1 NDRHHKSSRM
11 RSYEILPELGR
22 FENSVSRLFD
32 DFFRDFTD
40 VKRSGNVQ
48 RNNRGLRIPPLD
60 VHEGDKEFV
69 VNAELPGVTKE
80 QINLDVRDGALYISG
95 ETKQDEK
102 YKEGNTHI
110 QERRYGAFSR
120 TISLPRNVKT
130 EGICAKFEN
139 GILEVKIPKDD
150 KPSGMKIDIK

>member
-1 NDRHHKSSRM
+1 MSLYYPD
-11 RSYEILPELGR
+11 PELGR

-32 DFFRDFTD
+32 DFFKDFND
-40 VKRSGNVQ
+40 AKRSGSVQ
-48 RNNRGLRIPPLD
+48 RSNRGGFRIPPLD

-80 QINLDVRDGALYISG
+80 QINLDIHDGALCISG

-102 YKEGNTHI
+102 YNEGNTHI

-120 TISLPRNVKT
+120 TITLPRNVKT
-130 EGICAKFEN
+130 EEICAKFEN
-139 GILEVKIPKDD
+139 GILEVKLPKDD

>member
-1 NDRHHKSSRM
+1 MSLFYLD
-11 RSYEILPELGR
+11 PELGR

-32 DFFRDFTD
+32 DFFRDFND
-40 VKRSGNVQ
+40 VKRFGNVQ
-48 RNNRGLRIPPLD
+48 RGNRDFRIPPLD

-120 TISLPRNVKT
+120 TITLPRNVKT

-150 KPSGMKIDIK
+150 KPSGMRIDIK

>member
-1 NDRHHKSSRM
+1 MSLYYPD
-11 RSYEILPELGR
+11 PELGR
-22 FENSVSRLFD
+22 FENSLSRLFD
-32 DFFRDFTD
+32 DFFRDFND

-48 RNNRGLRIPPLD
+48 RSNRGFRIPPLD

-95 ETKQDEK
+95 
-102 YKEGNTHI
+102 NTHI

-120 TISLPRNVKT
+120 TITLPRNVKT

-139 GILEVKIPKDD
+139 GILEVKVPKDD
-150 KPSGMKIDIK
+150 KPSGMRIDIK